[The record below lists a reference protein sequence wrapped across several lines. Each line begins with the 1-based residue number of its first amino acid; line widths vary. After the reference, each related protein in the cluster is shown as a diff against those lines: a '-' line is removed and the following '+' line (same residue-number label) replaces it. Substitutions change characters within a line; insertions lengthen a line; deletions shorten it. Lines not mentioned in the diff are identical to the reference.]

1 MLNKVKYFL
10 IGSPLPTFQLSDN
23 RLSKV
28 RALATFSPDALSSIA
43 YANQEIY
50 LGLIVAGSAG
60 LSLSWPIGLTIVGLL
75 IIVAFSY
82 YQTIF
87 GYPSGGGSFIVA
99 SKNLGLLPGVIA
111 AAALMIDYLLNA
123 AVSLTAGVAAVASAF
138 PALWPYRV
146 VLSLTLLLLITVI
159 NLRGIRE
166 SGTAMA
172 VPVYLFL
179 ISYFSMLAYG
189 LFFAARNGPVA
200 LATLAPPAT
209 QPVTLL
215 LILHT
220 FATGCTALTGVEALS
235 NGIPAFKAPQSKNA
249 GKTLIIMAILM
260 GGLFLGSIGLTQ
272 YLGVVAGPEETILSA
287 LARKLLGS
295 GPAYLLIQFSTTA
308 ILAVAANTSFADFP
322 RLSAILATEN
332 FLPRQLTNLGDRL
345 VYNNGI
351 LLLAGATAV
360 LIIIFGG
367 DTHLLIPLFA
377 VGAFLAFT
385 LSQSGMVVH
394 WYRERSRGWLTKSMI
409 NGLGALAT
417 GVTVLIV
424 GISKFTSGAWITVL
438 MIPLIVVVFLR
449 IRSHYQTIARHLSLK
464 GLPPSLRPLPPPRV
478 VVPISGVHRGI
489 VDAINFAQS
498 ISSRVTAVYIE
509 LQPDTAQS
517 VHETW
522 EKWWPDVPLITI
534 PSPYRSIVGPLI
546 NFLDQYDQEC
556 NDGQQAVVVLPEFIP
571 ASFWQNLF
579 HNQTALQIKTALLYR
594 RRHFGYQQVVIDVPY
609 HLRD

>member
-1 MLNKVKYFL
+1 MLNKLKIFL
-10 IGSPLPTFQLSDN
+10 IGTPLPTFQLSDN

-50 LGLIVAGSAG
+50 LGLVVAGSAG
-60 LSLSWPIGLTIVGLL
+60 LSLSWPIGLTIVGLF

-82 YQTIF
+82 HQTIF

-123 AVSLTAGVAAVASAF
+123 AVSLTAGIAAVASAF

-146 VLSLTLLLLITVI
+146 LLSLGLLFLITLI
-159 NLRGIRE
+159 NLRGIKE

-179 ISYFSMLAYG
+179 ISYFIMLTYG
-189 LFFAARNGPVA
+189 LFFAANNGPVPLA
-200 LATLAPPAT
+200 LVAPPAT
-209 QPVTLL
+209 QPITLL
-215 LILHT
+215 LILHA

-235 NGIPAFKAPQSKNA
+235 NGVPAFKPPESKNA
-249 GKTLIIMAILM
+249 GQTLIIMAVLM
-260 GGLFLGSIGLTQ
+260 GALFIGSIGLTQ
-272 YLGVVAGPEETILSA
+272 YLGVVAGPQETILSA
-287 LARKLLGS
+287 LARKLLGY

-322 RLSAILATEN
+322 RLSAILASEN
-332 FLPRQLTNLGDRL
+332 LMPRQLTNLGDRL

-360 LIIIFGG
+360 LIIVFGG

-385 LSQSGMVVH
+385 LSQAGMVVH
-394 WYRERSRGWLTKSMI
+394 WYRERSRGWFSKSMI
-409 NGLGALAT
+409 NGLGAVAT
-417 GVTVLIV
+417 AITVLIV
-424 GISKFTSGAWITVL
+424 GISKFTGGAWITVI
-438 MIPLIVVVFLR
+438 MIPLIVVIFLK
-449 IRSHYQTIARHLSLK
+449 IRSHYQGIKKGLSMK

-478 VVPISGVHRGI
+478 VVPISGVHRGV
-489 VDAINFAQS
+489 VDAINFARS
-498 ISSRVTAVYIE
+498 ISSRVTAVYI
-509 LQPDTAQS
+509 
-517 VHETW
+517 
-522 EKWWPDVPLITI
+522 
-534 PSPYRSIVGPLI
+534 
-546 NFLDQYDQEC
+546 
-556 NDGQQAVVVLPEFIP
+556 
-571 ASFWQNLF
+571 
-579 HNQTALQIKTALLYR
+579 
-594 RRHFGYQQVVIDVPY
+594 
-609 HLRD
+609 

>member
-1 MLNKVKYFL
+1 MLNKVKNFL
-10 IGSPLPTFQLSDN
+10 IGTPLPTFQLSDN

-60 LSLSWPIGLTIVGLL
+60 LSLGWPIGLTIVGLL

-99 SKNLGLLPGVIA
+99 SKNPGLLPGVIA

-123 AVSLTAGVAAVASAF
+123 VSLTAGIAAVASAF

-146 VLSLTLLLLITVI
+146 LLSLSLLFLITII

-166 SGTAMA
+166 SGTAIA

-179 ISYFSMLAYG
+179 ISYFGMLVYG
-189 LFFAARNGPVA
+189 LFFAVRNGPVL
-200 LATLAPPAT
+200 LASVAPPAS

-220 FATGCTALTGVEALS
+220 FATGCTALTGIEAIS
-235 NGIPAFKAPQSKNA
+235 NGIPAFKPPQSKNA
-249 GKTLIIMAILM
+249 EKTLIIMAFLM
-260 GGLFLGSIGLTQ
+260 GALFLGSIGLTQ
-272 YLGVVAGPEETILSA
+272 YLGVIAGPQETILSA
-287 LARKLLGS
+287 LARKLLGT

-308 ILAVAANTSFADFP
+308 ILAVAANTSFAGFP
-322 RLSAILATEN
+322 RLSAILASEN

-351 LLLAGATAV
+351 LLLAGATAI
-360 LIIIFGG
+360 LIIVFGG

-385 LSQSGMVVH
+385 LSQAGMVVH
-394 WYRERSRGWLTKSMI
+394 WYRERSRGWLTKSLI

-417 GVTVLIV
+417 GITVLVV
-424 GISKFTSGAWITVL
+424 GITKFTGGAWITVI
-438 MIPLIVVVFLR
+438 MIPVIVMVFLK
-449 IRSHYQTIARHLSLK
+449 IRAHYQAIAKHLSLK

-509 LQPDTAQS
+509 LQPDTAQA
-517 VHETW
+517 VRATW
-522 EKWWPDVPLITI
+522 DKWWPDVPLITI

-546 NFLDQYDQEC
+546 NFLDEYDQQC

-571 ASFWQNLF
+571 AGFWQNIF